1 MTQLLAIPGYQIE
14 PEPIGKGGSSEVFRA
29 TRQRDDQTVAIKLLD
44 KKYSEDPSMRQRLK
58 REAELLQHL
67 RHPNVVQIFQRGMCN
82 ERIFLVMEYLDKGSL
97 GQYRHLLPRQRLKI
111 MIQVCEGACFIHERG
126 VVHRDLKPSNIMFGS
141 DGLPRIVD
149 FGISLFTNEEHTRL
163 TRTNMVM
170 GTLSY
175 MSPEQQNNPAKVDH
189 RTDIY
194 ALGAILYEIF
204 TGHKPVG
211 RFRNPR
217 ELDPDFDLG
226 LENVMLKA
234 MSYEIEERY
243 QSVADMKQ
251 DLLECWRSG
260 LFAESG
266 GDTPESFDNRI
277 GYWIAKLSHGRISER
292 TEARTRITEN
302 AMPEDIPALLKI
314 YQTHDFA
321 VRAALLPVFAKL
333 KDKTTLPTLHA
344 ALTQPALSQDA
355 ANALVELGSPK
366 SLDAMATV
374 VKKHEVYS
382 YYSLEPIAKLGGEKY
397 LKFVLPYLK
406 SDSFA
411 ERDAAL
417 KAMEAA
423 ASKKWLKDLKKYLKA
438 EKETQLRNRA
448 YLLVQR
454 LEIS

>member
-1 MTQLLAIPGYQIE
+1 MTQSLAIPGYQIE
-14 PEPIGKGGSSEVFRA
+14 PKPIGKGGSSEVFRA
-29 TRQRDDQTVAIKLLD
+29 IRSRDDQTVAIKLLD
-44 KKYSEDPSMRQRLK
+44 KKYSEDPAMRQRLK

-67 RHPNVVQIFQRGMCN
+67 RHPNVVQIFQRGLADG
-82 ERIFLVMEYLDKGSL
+82 RIFLVMEYLDKGSL
-97 GQYRHLLPRQRLKI
+97 SAYRSLLPRQRLKI
-111 MIQVCEGACFIHERG
+111 IIQVCEGACFIHERG

-175 MSPEQQNNPAKVDH
+175 MSPEQQNNPGKVDH

-217 ELDPDFDLG
+217 ELDPDFDGG
-226 LENVMLKA
+226 LEKVMLKA
-234 MSYEIEERY
+234 MSYDIEERY
-243 QSVADMKQ
+243 QSVIDMKN
-251 DLLECWRSG
+251 DLLTCWRDG

-266 GDTPESFDNRI
+266 GDTPDSFDNRI

-292 TEARTRITEN
+292 LEARTRIAEN
-302 AMPEDIPALLKI
+302 AMPADVDALLKI
-314 YQTHDFA
+314 YQTHDFE
-321 VRAALLPVFAKL
+321 VRAALLPVFGKL
-333 KDKTTLPTLHA
+333 KAKAALTTLRG

-355 ANALVELGSPK
+355 ARALVDVGDPK
-366 SLDAMATV
+366 AIETMAAL
-374 VKKHEVYS
+374 VKKREVYS
-382 YYSLEPIAKLGGEKY
+382 YYSLEPLAKLGGDKY
-397 LKFVLPYLK
+397 LKLVLPYLK
-406 SDSFA
+406 SESFA

-417 KAMEAA
+417 KAMECAA
-423 ASKKWLKDLKKYLKA
+423 NAKWVKDLKKYFKI
-438 EKETQLRNRA
+438 EKETELRNRA
-448 YLLVQR
+448 YLLIQR
-454 LEIS
+454 LEV